1 MKKFLL
7 TIFIFILIIFT
18 NNCAY
23 AEVSDNIIESQFNNI
38 DIDNFDRQLKQIT
51 TDNEYIQNF
60 NLKQTIDTLVR
71 GENDINFG
79 SMANG
84 IFKVILKELYNQM
97 KIMKNIIFIVCL
109 CALAK
114 NLSSSF
120 QSKAVG
126 ELAFYASY
134 VVMIIML
141 IHSFKIAIDLT
152 SETISNVSTLMDISL
167 PVLSALMITSGNYM
181 NLSMFHPLV
190 IFTGEVMI
198 RLLKDIA
205 LPFIFSTAMLE
216 TVNHISSTQILS
228 NMSSLIKS
236 CIGWALKGISIVFTM
251 TLTLQ
256 KLSVPAVQ
264 NVVNKTAK
272 VAIEAIPVV
281 GEVMAG
287 TVDTISSWTGL
298 IKNGTV
304 LAVIIFMIL
313 LCAIPILKLVALI
326 LIYKLT
332 AAIVQPISDTR
343 IVKCI
348 DGISESCQLLL
359 GALVCTMIMFIFVAM
374 IGISI
379 TTG

>member
-7 TIFIFILIIFT
+7 TIFIFVLIIFT
-18 NNCAY
+18 NNCTY
-23 AEVSDNIIESQFNNI
+23 AEVSDSIIESQFNNI

-134 VVMIIML
+134 VVMVIML

-205 LPFIFSTAMLE
+205 LPFIFSTAILE

>member
-18 NNCAY
+18 NNCIY
-23 AEVSDNIIESQFNNI
+23 AEVSDGIIESQFNNI

-60 NLKQTIDTLVR
+60 NLKQTIDNLVR

-134 VVMIIML
+134 VVMVIML

-205 LPFIFSTAMLE
+205 LPFIFSTAILE

-298 IKNGTV
+298 IKNGTI
-304 LAVIIFMIL
+304 LSVIIFMIL
-313 LCAIPILKLVALI
+313 LCAVPILKLVALI
-326 LIYKLT
+326 LVYKLT

-379 TTG
+379 TTV